1 MCIFIVRIYV
11 KAWFTA
17 PNLIASSNHDFHFL
31 KLLDQYET
39 MNTRKTFVD
48 LLWYSSEELTGLAC
62 FYATVPIESNAAM
75 VKAITEKKDMEEP
88 AKRDKM
94 NKEMSKHAN

>member
-1 MCIFIVRIYV
+1 M
-11 KAWFTA
+11 A

-39 MNTRKTFVD
+39 MNNSISNATRKTFAD

-62 FYATVPIESNAAM
+62 FYATVPIESNEAM